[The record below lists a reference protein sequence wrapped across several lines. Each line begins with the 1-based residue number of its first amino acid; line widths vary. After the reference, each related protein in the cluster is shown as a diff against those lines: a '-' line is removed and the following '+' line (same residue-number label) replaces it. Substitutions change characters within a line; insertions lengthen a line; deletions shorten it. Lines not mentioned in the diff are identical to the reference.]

1 MGDDALR
8 VSGEERRKDKRRG
21 EVGNDDSGAGY
32 FHCREE
38 RNVVAIDRPMRARI
52 SGSLCADSFIIFV
65 RSVPMNEAPM

>member
-38 RNVVAIDRPMRARI
+38 TW
-52 SGSLCADSFIIFV
+52 
-65 RSVPMNEAPM
+65 